1 MQIKGL
7 KDGLLVT
14 LGEGAWQDRL
24 EELLLHVQQQEN
36 FFKGARLAL
45 DVGNRIL
52 YRPELEQLRAKLAEK
67 GVVLWAI
74 LSNSPATE
82 QSAQE
87 ISLATRITPPRSDR
101 VIRPVDPNL
110 PGEAAIL
117 VQKTLRSGF
126 KVSYHGHVIV
136 LGDVNPGA
144 EITASGSIIVW
155 GKLRG
160 VVHAGAEGDENAM
173 VCALDLAPMQLRIA
187 GYIAV
192 TPQRKGKPEPEI
204 ARIEHNQ
211 VVAES
216 WIPKAK

>member
-24 EELLLHVQQQEN
+24 EELVLHVQQQEK
-36 FFKGARLAL
+36 FFRGARLAL

-52 YRPELEQLRAKLAEK
+52 YSSELEQLRAKLAEK

-82 QSAQE
+82 QAAQE
-87 ISLATRITPPRSDR
+87 LSLATRITPPRSDR

-126 KVSYHGHVIV
+126 KVAYHGHVVV

-204 ARIEHNQ
+204 ARIDHNQ